1 MSEDLNLFNY
11 FHTVDEGQQPDVPSI
26 FTSFIQEKVLVYQ
39 RNADTDPKDGDGQ
52 MLIDRGWLLLQ
63 RNTQENILYLAMF
76 AKDKKDDNFP
86 DLVIPLAS
94 LVDIEKKTIVSR
106 NGNQVRGRVRLHT
119 KCSLNMLVS
128 MKPWIVTIKLP
139 VSDVDTFMEACREGI
154 RSYDQR
160 GLVFNK
166 WEDYSV
172 VAKKVSD

>member
-1 MSEDLNLFNY
+1 MSEDLNRLYDFV
-11 FHTVDEGQQPDVPSI
+11 HTVDEGQQPNGTWVY
-26 FTSFIQEKVLVYQ
+26 TSFIQEKVLVYQ
-39 RNADTDPKDGDGQ
+39 RNADSDPKDGDGQ

-94 LVDIEKKTIVSR
+94 LLDIEKKTIVSQ

-139 VSDVDTFMEACREGI
+139 VSDGDRLMEACREGI
-154 RSYDQR
+154 RSYDQH
-160 GLVFNK
+160 GLVF
-166 WEDYSV
+166 
-172 VAKKVSD
+172 KK